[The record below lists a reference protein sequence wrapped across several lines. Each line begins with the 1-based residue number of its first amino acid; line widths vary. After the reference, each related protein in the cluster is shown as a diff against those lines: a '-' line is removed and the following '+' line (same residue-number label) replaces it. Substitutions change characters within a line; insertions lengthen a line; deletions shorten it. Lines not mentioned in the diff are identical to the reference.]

1 MTRFYRFV
9 QFEGNIIKVY
19 FLYAP
24 DLDSVANNLTHL
36 STWSLGTHSWYFN
49 LKYVCT
55 FLKQVIFSPKDSSY
69 TKYNKQ
75 PLPVFV

>member
-9 QFEGNIIKVY
+9 QFDGNIINVY
-19 FLYAP
+19 FLCTP

-36 STWSLGTHSWYFN
+36 STWWLGTHSWYFN
-49 LKYVCT
+49 LKYVCI
-55 FLKQVIFSPKDSSY
+55 FLKQVFFSPKDSSY

-75 PLPVFV
+75 ALPVFV